1 MSALRQIALRTRLI
15 LLGCVLLFVLLS
27 VVSIG
32 ISRAFH
38 DSVMANA
45 QDSLRNQVLL
55 LLASMNVV
63 NGEIEM
69 PLVMPDPRLS
79 QTNSSLFAQIR
90 NDDNRVLWRS
100 ASLLDDEIVVDEPA
114 TSEITFHPQARLSGS
129 QKIYVTDLKVEWET
143 ADGVVPFT
151 VQVAELQRGYRQRLA
166 EYNRQVLTLLASLGV
181 LILAAL
187 ALLFYWFLG
196 PLNRIAEEVSE
207 VESGKRREFNEDYP
221 KELNQLTHNLNQ
233 LLEHE
238 DRRIERHKEVLGNLA
253 HSLKTPI
260 AIMAGLKLDS
270 ESEGDARDQLEQ
282 MQAIIDYQL
291 NSASTIGPRRF
302 SRPIDVS
309 AVSQKIIESLTK
321 LHKSRAL
328 SVTTDIGEHVLFFGD
343 EGDWHELLGNLLDN
357 AFKWAHKGVWVTLE
371 PVQGDDAQR
380 PGLRLS
386 VADDGPGLSAQDAER
401 ITERG
406 VRLDTQ
412 TPGHGLGL
420 NIVKGIVTAYG
431 AELSLSTHA
440 GAGTQWEILIR

>member
-1 MSALRQIALRTRLI
+1 
-15 LLGCVLLFVLLS
+15 
-27 VVSIG
+27 
-32 ISRAFH
+32 
-38 DSVMANA
+38 
-45 QDSLRNQVLL
+45 
-55 LLASMNVV
+55 
-63 NGEIEM
+63 
-69 PLVMPDPRLS
+69 MPDPRLS

-114 TSEITFHPQARLSGS
+114 TSEIKFHPQGRLSGS

-166 EYNRQVLTLLASLGV
+166 EYNRQVLTLLASLGA

-233 LLEHE
+233 LLDHE

-260 AIMAGLKLDS
+260 AIMTGLKFAPDT
-270 ESEGDARDQLEQ
+270 EVDAREQLMQ

-309 AVSQKIIESLTK
+309 VISQKIIESLTK
-321 LHKSRAL
+321 LHKPRAL
-328 SVTTDIGEHVLFFGD
+328 NVTTNISEHVLFFGD

-357 AFKWAHKGVWVTLE
+357 AFKWAQKGVWVTLE
-371 PVQGDDAQR
+371 SVQGDDAQR